1 MARSGPTAALD
12 AATPG
17 GRRYVGAMPTAGA
30 ALNRLTLREQVLE
43 ALRSAITTGA
53 LLPGSDLGEVE
64 LAERYGVSRGTV
76 REALRFLQQSRLVA
90 GDARGKLKVH
100 RAGQREIAEIF
111 SVRAALEGL
120 AVQSIIAGP
129 DRAEHAERLR
139 AAMPPETLKD
149 EFATHMNLDLA
160 FHEMLCELSGNS
172 TLLDNWRTLEDRMRI
187 VFFSADTDQPV
198 PIMAR
203 SHHEPIV
210 AAIEAADPE
219 EARRTVQQHMNDA
232 SQVWAADIPVVPPR

>member
-1 MARSGPTAALD
+1 
-12 AATPG
+12 
-17 GRRYVGAMPTAGA
+17 MPTAGA

-232 SQVWAADIPVVPPR
+232 SQVWASDIPVVPPR